1 MARSATILCTIELRK
16 LMQRRI
22 SLAALDCTHVPPPTP
37 SACVHSDRFVTV
49 YRLVGCGFALVCA
62 FVWSAGRC
70 ARVQRWLTTE
80 EISHGLYV
88 TVCRR

>member
-1 MARSATILCTIELRK
+1 VARSATILWTIELRK

-37 SACVHSDRFVTV
+37 SVRACTAIDRFVTVSV

-80 EISHGLYV
+80 EISVY
-88 TVCRR
+88 T